1 MTNNPEIDQAEVLV
15 TCSLHFSSQ
24 CLKYSLQL
32 FCSIDFEGRFIA
44 KAWSECE
51 KEKKKGKEM
60 QSRCLFGFWGF
71 N

>member
-32 FCSIDFEGRFIA
+32 FCSIDFEGRFIG
-44 KAWSECE
+44 KAWSEYK
-51 KEKKKGKEM
+51 KEKKKKRNAIKMFIWFLG
-60 QSRCLFGFWGF
+60 L
-71 N
+71 